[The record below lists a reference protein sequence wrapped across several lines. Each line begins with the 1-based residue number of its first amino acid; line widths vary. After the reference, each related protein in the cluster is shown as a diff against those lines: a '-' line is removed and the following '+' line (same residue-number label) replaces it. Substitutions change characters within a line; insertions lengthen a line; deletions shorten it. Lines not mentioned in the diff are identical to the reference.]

1 MGIGRTVKLRVL
13 IVSAIVIL
21 VSCVGVFIALGAYQ
35 QSAAYIY
42 RKALVAT
49 QQSAKQTAIDFD
61 NLMGPVRASV
71 QRLAISP
78 YLREVGFDNW
88 LKAVPAMVEELRSA
102 PGAVSFFA
110 GDQQGNYFVVA
121 DIERRD
127 VNLGYPDPAGA
138 VYLVYGIEHP
148 PLGASRTRFLYLDSQ
163 LKQVGPV
170 IKRDS
175 AGYDPRQRPWYQQ
188 ALGRG
193 ELIRTMPYKFFNTGD
208 IGSTL
213 AFDTGQHGVVVG
225 SDIGHNAL
233 DQLLV
238 ERRLTPSS
246 QLVLLN
252 SDGQVLATDRPEVF
266 LASVRGAPK
275 VEQLQRPELAALAPM
290 LKELNGEQD
299 TDFRLNSL
307 QVDGNLWHVELLRL
321 PDSGTAQVYLGIT
334 VPNDELIGAARNM
347 RNQIFLQTLLVLLL
361 AVPLAAWASGYI
373 AAPITRL
380 TLKIKGIR
388 SFNFNEPIE
397 TKSFITE
404 VRELS
409 GALNQSSITLA
420 RFMDII
426 TRLSAE
432 PDLEKFLPTLLRLT
446 SEASQSKGALL
457 YMRLTPQ
464 APLKIVAGRW
474 LQQPLDLSE
483 VNLDQQL
490 FGVTQC
496 IAAEQPIEQVAD
508 KHACTIL
515 GLPEIATLSVPLLSR
530 EQELVGVLVLF
541 NDHALDAS
549 HVEFIRVLS
558 RFAAMAL
565 ETRGLIEQQKA
576 LFESLI
582 HLVATAIDAKSPYT
596 GGHCERVPQAA
607 KLLAEAACKE
617 AQGPYAGFSMS
628 DGDWY
633 ALHIG
638 AWLHDCGKVTTPEY
652 VVDKATK
659 LETIYDRIHEI
670 RLRFEVL
677 KRDAQVEYLTAI
689 NEGADPVQAQAARD
703 AQWQLLDEE
712 FSFVARCNTGS
723 EYMGDEQLQRLQLIA
738 QRRWLRTLDD
748 RLGISGEERLRKEAQ
763 PVVELP
769 VWEDLIADKP
779 EQQVPR
785 PANETF
791 DKDNVYGF
799 NMAIPRFLYD
809 RGELKNLSIRRGTLT
824 EEERYKINEHVIQ
837 TIKMLNALP
846 FPNALRQ
853 VPEIA
858 GGHHERMDGQGY
870 PCGLSGEQLSPL
882 ARMMAI
888 ADVFEALTARDRPYK
903 PSKTLSQ
910 ALHIMRGMCE
920 AGHLDGELFS
930 IFVRSGA
937 CMQYAEQFLHED
949 QLDAQDLSKFI
960 PANPEGGRR

>member
-1 MGIGRTVKLRVL
+1 MGGGRTVKLRVL
-13 IVSAIVIL
+13 IVCAIVLL
-21 VSCVGVFIALGAYQ
+21 VSSVGVFIALGAYH

-42 RKALVAT
+42 RKALVTT
-49 QQSAKQTAIDFD
+49 QQSAKQTATDFD
-61 NLMGPVRASV
+61 NLMRPVRASV
-71 QRLAISP
+71 RRLAISP

-88 LKAVPAMVEELRSA
+88 LKAVPEVVGELRSA
-102 PGAVSFFA
+102 QGAVSFFA

-121 DIERRD
+121 DLKRRR
-127 VNLGYPDPAGA
+127 VNLGHPDPAGA
-138 VYLVYGIEHP
+138 DYLVYGIEHSA
-148 PLGASRTRFLYLDSQ
+148 LGVSRTRFLYLNRELTQ
-163 LKQVGPV
+163 IGPV
-170 IKRDS
+170 VKRDS
-175 AGYDPRQRPWYQQ
+175 AGYDPRRRPWYQQ

-213 AFDTGQHGVVVG
+213 AFDTGYHGLVVG
-225 SDIGHNAL
+225 ADIGHDAL
-233 DQLLV
+233 DQMLMQ
-238 ERRLTPSS
+238 RRLTPSS

-252 SDGQVLATDRPEVF
+252 RDGQVLASDRTELF
-266 LASVRGAPK
+266 LARARGAPK
-275 VEQLQRPELAALAPM
+275 IQQLQRPELAALVPM
-290 LKELNGEQD
+290 LEQLNTAKD
-299 TDFRLNSL
+299 IDFRLSSIE
-307 QVDGNLWHVELLRL
+307 VDGDLWHAELLRL
-321 PDSGTAQVYLGIT
+321 PDAGTDQVYLGIT

-373 AAPITRL
+373 AAPISRL
-380 TLKIKGIR
+380 TRKVQGIR
-388 SFNFNEPIE
+388 SFNFSEPIE
-397 TKSFITE
+397 TQSFITE

-409 GALNQSSITLA
+409 GALSQSSITLA
-420 RFMDII
+420 HFMDII

-457 YMRLTPQ
+457 YMHLTPKS
-464 APLKIVAGRW
+464 PLKIVAGRW
-474 LQQPLDLSE
+474 LQQPIDLSQID
-483 VNLDQQL
+483 LSQQL
-490 FGVTQC
+490 FAVAESV
-496 IAAEQPIEQVAD
+496 AAEQPIEQAAD
-508 KHACTIL
+508 KQACSIL

-530 EQELVGVLVLF
+530 EKQLVGVLVLF
-541 NDHALDAS
+541 NDQSLDAS
-549 HVEFIRVLS
+549 HIEFIRVLS

-617 AQGPYAGFSMS
+617 TQGPYADFNMS

-677 KRDAQVEYLTAI
+677 KRDTEIEYLKAL
-689 NEGADPVQAQAARD
+689 NQGEDPAQALAARD
-703 AQWQLLDEE
+703 AQLQMLDEE

-723 EYMGDEQLQRLQLIA
+723 EYMGDEQLHRLQSIA

-748 RLGISGEERLRKEAQ
+748 RLGISGEERVRKEAQ
-763 PVVELP
+763 PAVDLP
-769 VWEDLIADKP
+769 VWESLIADKP

-791 DKDNVYGF
+791 DKDNIYGF
-799 NMAIPRFLYD
+799 NMDIPAFLYD

-846 FPNALRQ
+846 FPNALQQ

-858 GGHHERMDGQGY
+858 GGHHERINGQGY
-870 PCGLSGEQLSPL
+870 PRGLTGEQLSPQ

-903 PSKTLSQ
+903 PSKSLSQ
-910 ALHIMRGMCE
+910 ALQIMRGMCE
-920 AGHLDGELFS
+920 GGHLDSELFS
-930 IFVRSGA
+930 IFVRSDA
-937 CMQYAEQFLHED
+937 CLEYAEQFLHSD
-949 QLDAQDLSKFI
+949 QLDTQDLQRFL
-960 PANPEGGRR
+960 PAGAEGGSS